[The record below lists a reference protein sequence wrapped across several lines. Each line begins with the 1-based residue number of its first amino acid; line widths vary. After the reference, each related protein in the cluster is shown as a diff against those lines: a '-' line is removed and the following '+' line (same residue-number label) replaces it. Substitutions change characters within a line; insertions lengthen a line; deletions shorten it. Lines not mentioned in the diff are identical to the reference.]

1 MRFKIIIVIVFII
14 AFLVFNAS
22 AGCGRWVV
30 RDNTNTDYLEDPV
43 FDEAVS
49 SSTVSS
55 PVQTENATKSDT
67 QNTQNTQNA
76 AKPDAKENKAPA
88 LDVSGKWLVSLGEAS
103 TPINLILIQSKDR
116 IQGYGS
122 LNDNDAEIPMTAT
135 GTLSGDTISLDAR
148 PVVEGSLNKI
158 NKEYKLN
165 LAKAND
171 IFKGSYEIYVGGDLS
186 EKGNATAAR
195 S

>member
-1 MRFKIIIVIVFII
+1 MKFKITVMIAFII

-22 AGCGRWVV
+22 AGCGRWVI
-30 RDNTNTDYLEDPV
+30 RDNTDYLEDPV

-55 PVQTENATKSDT
+55 PMQSENANESDT
-67 QNTQNTQNA
+67 QNQQNTQKIANA
-76 AKPDAKENKAPA
+76 KALG

-103 TPINLILIQSKDR
+103 TPINLILIQSNDR
-116 IQGYGS
+116 VQGYGS
-122 LNDNDAEIPMTAT
+122 LKDNNAEISMTAT
-135 GTLSGDTISLDAR
+135 GSLSDDTISLDAK

-171 IFKGSYEIYVGGDLS
+171 IFEGSYEIYIGGDLS
-186 EKGNATAAR
+186 EKGNATAVR
-195 S
+195 P

>member
-1 MRFKIIIVIVFII
+1 MKFKIAAVIVFII
-14 AFLVFNAS
+14 GFLVFNAS
-22 AGCGRWVV
+22 AGCGRWVIH
-30 RDNTNTDYLEDPV
+30 DNTDYLEDPV

-67 QNTQNTQNA
+67 QIAQNTQNTAEPN
-76 AKPDAKENKAPA
+76 AKENKAPV

-122 LNDNDAEIPMTAT
+122 LNDNDAEISMTAT
-135 GTLSGDTISLDAR
+135 GTLSGDTISLDAK

-171 IFKGSYEIYVGGDLS
+171 IFEGSYEIYVGGDLS